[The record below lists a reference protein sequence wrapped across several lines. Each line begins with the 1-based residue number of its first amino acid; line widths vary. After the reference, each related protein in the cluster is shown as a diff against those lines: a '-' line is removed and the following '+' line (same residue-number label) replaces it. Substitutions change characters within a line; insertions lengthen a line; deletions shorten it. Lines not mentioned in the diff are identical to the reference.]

1 MVTPLGCIF
10 YKALH
15 FLFKQE
21 RQHCLAWIPFGSTC
35 SSILCIALS
44 LSRLLLRSCLPSEGR
59 QGRAAS
65 SPASSP
71 FPDWEQ
77 WDLKCQGGE
86 NPLYN
91 PHAHSQLSETWWPFP
106 RDPLVYSQCLNC
118 LCFSR
123 LGSDLFNS
131 KADCF
136 WEDKFFKFLW
146 LTVSKSSCHKSPL
159 LSPWQALAC
168 SLPVWVRPK
177 ARDSGTAVLKVILN
191 CQ

>member
-10 YKALH
+10 YKALN

-21 RQHCLAWIPFGSTC
+21 RQHCLAWISFGNIASSTC
-35 SSILCIALS
+35 SSILCLV
-44 LSRLLLRSCLPSEGR
+44 LYQDCCWG
-59 QGRAAS
+59 
-65 SPASSP
+65 PASSP
-71 FPDWEQ
+71 FPDREQ
-77 WDLKCQGGE
+77 WDLKCQGRE

-91 PHAHSQLSETWWPFP
+91 PHAHSQLSEAWWPFP

-118 LCFSR
+118 ICFSR

-146 LTVSKSSCHKSPL
+146 LTVSKNSCHKSPL
-159 LSPWQALAC
+159 LSLWQALVC